1 LHTGGIK
8 NKKDMNKKD
17 TIELVNYEGPALRLK
32 KKEEK
37 FSLINQWGEEITE
50 FDRPQLLGFLMGYYA
65 VKCERSDKVWMFTE
79 QHIDA
84 RVKPQELADFLFN

>member
-1 LHTGGIK
+1 
-8 NKKDMNKKD
+8 MNRQD

-50 FDRPQLLGFLMGYYA
+50 FDRPQLLGFLLGYYS
-65 VKCERSDKVWMFTE
+65 VNC
-79 QHIDA
+79 
-84 RVKPQELADFLFN
+84 

>member
-8 NKKDMNKKD
+8 NKEDMNKQD

-50 FDRPQLLGFLMGYYA
+50 FDRPQLLGFLMGYYS
-65 VKCERSDKVWMFTE
+65 VKCERGNKIWNFPE

-84 RVKPQELADFLFN
+84 RVRPQELADFLFN

>member
-1 LHTGGIK
+1 
-8 NKKDMNKKD
+8 MNKRD
-17 TIELVNYEGPALRLK
+17 MIELVNYEGPALRLK

-65 VKCERSDKVWMFTE
+65 VKCERGDKVWNFPE

-84 RVKPQELADFLFN
+84 RAKPQELADFLFN

>member
-1 LHTGGIK
+1 
-8 NKKDMNKKD
+8 MNKRD
-17 TIELVNYEGPALRLK
+17 MIELVNYEGPALRLK

-50 FDRPQLLGFLMGYYA
+50 LDRTQLLGFLMGYYA
-65 VKCERSDKVWMFTE
+65 IKCERGDKVWNFPE